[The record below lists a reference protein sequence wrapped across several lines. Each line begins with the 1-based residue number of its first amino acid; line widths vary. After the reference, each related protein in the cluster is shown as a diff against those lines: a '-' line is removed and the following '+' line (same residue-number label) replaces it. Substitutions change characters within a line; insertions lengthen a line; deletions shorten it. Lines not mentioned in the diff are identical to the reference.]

1 MRGALSSFLA
11 IALVGGAG
19 TPAGGEAL
27 PPAKHF
33 DPKEGVIDGKVA
45 IGIWPST
52 SPGSGKA
59 AAPAGFQVLL
69 MSPWD
74 NPVSEIAYPA
84 GSWFQPP
91 TGVYRYLLEGDGYIA
106 PLFGVINF
114 EPQEADGKGLAIL
127 APVVPAGRVTLSREC
142 PYVREGLQLRLLR
155 LENTYQGHLVQE
167 LSRQVSVSKAVEVG
181 LTMPAGKMVA
191 GIWDADKQ
199 EYRALSPVVEV
210 PAHGTVEV
218 SPHPPEDGKA
228 GFVGVFERPNTLG
241 NPEEDDVVV
250 RMVSSEGRSY
260 EPDAVARTSFR
271 VYGIWFSVPAGVA
284 RIELQSLTASLPA
297 ADVRLS
303 SGRIE
308 RDEYRL
314 QPLPQLSVTLELPR
328 DLDHLPRTLLVT
340 DLVDGDVIERQLAP
354 GETETVF
361 EAVPAGP
368 LEVIAT
374 FGNWE
379 LAQRIDMSDGAD
391 DSVHLVAEALSIYG
405 TVLFGDKPHPATID
419 FMTGKIADPLH
430 VETDDEGDYEV
441 LLVMPAAYGIG
452 VTLAGRS
459 LPFWIHREIDRDGR
473 VDLRLPAND
482 FRFRVRDSIS
492 GKPISGAEI
501 IMDNRGEDGFTSSL
515 LAVTD
520 AEGWAFAHPM
530 RAGVLEYSARAESYR
545 PSEFSAETVPDA
557 DEELSRTIEIL
568 LEPEGDEQKVAVRLA
583 SGQPAAGADLTVL
596 SAGGAPTWK
605 GVADPNGE
613 VSIPSSL
620 AGSQVLVRH
629 SAAGSAPRLWSG
641 SSEGWILDPPA
652 PPLRVK
658 AVLTNGDPA
667 PWSGVVVW
675 VNGVRLT
682 GAALSWLAGGPV
694 STDREG
700 VWVWSNPPATALGLL
715 LFRPDKELL
724 ALFKTGA
731 LDQMRSV
738 VPYPWPPTVE
748 IEVVQ

>member
-1 MRGALSSFLA
+1 MRGVLSIFLA
-11 IALVGGAG
+11 IALEFGAG
-19 TPAGGEAL
+19 SPTGGEAL

-59 AAPAGFQVLL
+59 ADPAGFQVLL

-91 TGVYRYLLEGDGYIA
+91 TGVYRYLLEGTGYIA
-106 PLFGVINF
+106 PHFGVISF
-114 EPQEADGKGLAIL
+114 EPQEADGKGMAIL
-127 APVVPAGRVTLSREC
+127 APVIPSGMVTLSREG

-155 LENTYQGHLVQE
+155 LENTYQGRLVQE
-167 LSRQVSVSKAVEVG
+167 LSRHVSAPKAAEVG
-181 LTMPAGKMVA
+181 LAMPAGKVMA
-191 GIWDADKQ
+191 GIWDAD
-199 EYRALSPVVEV
+199 ERGYRALAPVVDV
-210 PAHGTVEV
+210 PAHGSVEA
-218 SPHPPEDGKA
+218 SPRSPEEGKA
-228 GFVGVFERPNTLG
+228 GFVGVFERPNTLA

-250 RMVSSEGRSY
+250 RLVSPDGRSY

-271 VYGIWFSVPAGVA
+271 VYGIWFSVPAAVA
-284 RIELQSLTASLPA
+284 RIELQSMKASLPA
-297 ADVRLS
+297 ADVRLR

-308 RDEYRL
+308 RDEYQL
-314 QPLPQLSVTLELPR
+314 QALPQLSVTLELPPI
-328 DLDHLPRTLLVT
+328 LDELPRTLVVT
-340 DLVDGDVIERQLAP
+340 DLIDGDESERQLAP

-391 DSVHLVAEALSIYG
+391 GSVHLAAQALSIHG
-405 TVLFGDKPHPATID
+405 TVLYGDEPHPATID
-419 FMTGKIADPLH
+419 FLTGKIADPLH

-459 LPFWIHREIDRDGR
+459 LPFWMNREIDRDGR

-482 FRFRVRDSIS
+482 FRFRVKDSTS
-492 GKPISGAEI
+492 GEPISGAEI
-501 IMDNRGEDGFTSSL
+501 VMDNRTEDGITSSL

-520 AEGWAFAHPM
+520 DEGWAFAHPM
-530 RAGVLEYSARAESYR
+530 RAGELEYSARAKGYR
-545 PSEFSAETVPDA
+545 PAVFSEETVPVA
-557 DEELSRTIEIL
+557 EEELSRTIEIL
-568 LEPEGDEQKVAVRLA
+568 LEPEGDKRTIAVRLA
-583 SGQPAAGADLTVL
+583 SGQPASGAELMVP
-596 SAGGAPTWK
+596 SAGGAPPWT
-605 GVADPNGE
+605 GVAGPNGE

-629 SAAGSAPRLWSG
+629 SAAGSAARLWSG
-641 SSEGWILDPPA
+641 SSEGWVLDPPA

-682 GAALSWLAGGPV
+682 GGGLSWLAGGRV

-700 VWVWSNPPATALGLL
+700 VWVWSNPPATPLAML

-724 ALFKTGA
+724 TLSKTGA
-731 LDQMRSV
+731 LDQLRSE